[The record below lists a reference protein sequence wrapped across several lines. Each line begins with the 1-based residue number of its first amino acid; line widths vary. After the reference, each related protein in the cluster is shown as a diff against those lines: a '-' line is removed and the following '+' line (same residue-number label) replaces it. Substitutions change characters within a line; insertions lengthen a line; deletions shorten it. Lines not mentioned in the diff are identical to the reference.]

1 MRVTRVGGGAERRR
15 AADDDKLYFHVYAST
30 SGDGVCGYATGSV
43 MAYEGEAIGSVTFVH
58 TGFGVPAREA
68 WEEARGL
75 AERGGFSEVLVFDPD
90 GLFPAAA

>member
-1 MRVTRVGGGAERRR
+1 MRVTRVGGGAVRRK
-15 AADDDKLYFHVYAST
+15 AEDDDKLYFHVYAST
-30 SGDGVCGYATGSV
+30 SEDGVCAYAAGSV

-68 WEEARGL
+68 WAEARLL
-75 AERGGFSEVLVFDPD
+75 AERGGFSEVLVFDPE